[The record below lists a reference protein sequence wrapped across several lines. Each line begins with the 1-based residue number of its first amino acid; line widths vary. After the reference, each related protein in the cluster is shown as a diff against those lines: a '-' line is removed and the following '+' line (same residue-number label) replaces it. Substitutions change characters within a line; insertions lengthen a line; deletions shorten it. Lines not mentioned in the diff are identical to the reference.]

1 MGQKQTQAV
10 ERSVCA
16 SLKHRKLRQ
25 EQKQQKQSNRLTF
38 EYNKQQTT
46 NSMNTSKA
54 MTCALLIGAVLVL
67 CVMQDAKA
75 QELESNR
82 KLLQLTPQNLPFTTF
97 ATPFTAEQI
106 AQLNAEN
113 EAIFKNNKKFFKLE
127 LKEAKNV
134 AKQQFKFAKAAA
146 TDKADVKAAKQT
158 FKAAKKTAKQTKKTN
173 EATNRDNF
181 ATQADNIANDIQP
194 TS

>member
-1 MGQKQTQAV
+1 
-10 ERSVCA
+10 
-16 SLKHRKLRQ
+16 
-25 EQKQQKQSNRLTF
+25 
-38 EYNKQQTT
+38 
-46 NSMNTSKA
+46 

-113 EAIFKNNKKFFKLE
+113 EAI
-127 LKEAKNV
+127 
-134 AKQQFKFAKAAA
+134 QQFKFAKAAA

-181 ATQADNIANDIQP
+181 ATQADNIAND
-194 TS
+194 